1 MKDQKSKKMVIA
13 MITKN
18 GIAKTWIDPDWQK
31 EQERRSERRGG
42 GVHTLRLVYLD
53 ARERGV

>member
-42 GVHTLRLVYLD
+42 GEHESEAV
-53 ARERGV
+53 